1 MGLLDSMLGSVLN
14 SQQGGG
20 QGGGQRSGAG
30 GLDALLPSVIGT
42 LANNGQGG
50 GPGGL
55 MEKFNQAGMGDVLG
69 SWIGSGQ
76 NTPISG
82 ADLGAV
88 FTARGNW
95 RPATREGG

>member
-14 SQQGGG
+14 SQQEG
-20 QGGGQRSGAG
+20 
-30 GLDALLPSVIGT
+30 
-42 LANNGQGG
+42 GQGG

-55 MEKFNQAGMGDVLG
+55 MEKFNQAGMGEVLG
-69 SWIGSGQ
+69 SWIGSRQ
-76 NTPISG
+76 NAPISG

-95 RPATREGG
+95 HPATREGG

>member
-14 SQQGGG
+14 SQQEG
-20 QGGGQRSGAG
+20 
-30 GLDALLPSVIGT
+30 
-42 LANNGQGG
+42 GQGG

-76 NTPISG
+76 NAPISG

-88 FTARGNW
+88 FTVRGNW
-95 RPATREGG
+95 HPATREGG

>member
-14 SQQGGG
+14 SQQEG
-20 QGGGQRSGAG
+20 
-30 GLDALLPSVIGT
+30 
-42 LANNGQGG
+42 GQGG

-76 NTPISG
+76 NAPISG
-82 ADLGAV
+82 ADLGTV

-95 RPATREGG
+95 HPATREGG